1 MGEEE
6 VKEAE
11 EAKEAEEVVKP
22 EPDPDSKFKASTIV
36 VVAAIVLFLIGL
48 YSFVIKPAMIKDD
61 RAVSTFFDETKDG
74 STWRSLAK

>member
-1 MGEEE
+1 MEEE

-11 EAKEAEEVVKP
+11 EAEEVTKP
-22 EPDPDSKFKASTIV
+22 EADPDAKFKASTII

>member
-1 MGEEE
+1 MEE

-11 EAKEAEEVVKP
+11 EAKEVDEVAQT
-22 EPDPDSKFKASTIV
+22 EPDPDAKFKASTIV

>member
-11 EAKEAEEVVKP
+11 ETKEAVKP
-22 EPDPDSKFKASTIV
+22 EPDPDAKFKAFTIV